1 MGQDFTTPPQ
11 QELFIAFAS
20 SFPVKDRI
28 IAGKTEDPHP
38 MYKGYL
44 PEHKIPERIGIE
56 IFQCDPE
63 EAIGVFREDP
73 FVSLQ
78 TIRRTSY
85 RGPRF

>member
-11 QELFIAFAS
+11 QELFISFSS

-63 EAIGVFREDP
+63 EAICCTDGEEAICDP
-73 FVSLQ
+73 D
-78 TIRRTSY
+78 TCTWHC
-85 RGPRF
+85 P